1 MASTTAFGG
10 GLPLRTVNKVHM
22 HSRLPL
28 CVALALALAGTLTVS
43 GCGVRG
49 ALERPPGANGETGK
63 AEPGTPGEPIP
74 HKPSIL
80 DPLIR

>member
-1 MASTTAFGG
+1 
-10 GLPLRTVNKVHM
+10 M
-22 HSRLPL
+22 HGRLPL
-28 CVALALALAGTLTVS
+28 CVALALALAGMLSIS

-49 ALERPPGANGETGK
+49 SLEAPPGAKTETGK
-63 AEPGTPGEPIP
+63 AEPGTPGEPVP